1 MTLSDLVER
10 VNELES
16 ESDPEG
22 ERPPDLT
29 KAEKEL
35 LNERYDVDPWDSE

>member
-16 ESDPEG
+16 DSGPEG

-29 KAEKEL
+29 KREKEI
-35 LNERYDVDPWDSE
+35 LNEKFDVDPWK

>member
-1 MTLSDLVER
+1 MTFSDLVER

-29 KAEKEL
+29 MAEKEAL
-35 LNERYDVDPWDSE
+35 VERFDIDPWNSQ